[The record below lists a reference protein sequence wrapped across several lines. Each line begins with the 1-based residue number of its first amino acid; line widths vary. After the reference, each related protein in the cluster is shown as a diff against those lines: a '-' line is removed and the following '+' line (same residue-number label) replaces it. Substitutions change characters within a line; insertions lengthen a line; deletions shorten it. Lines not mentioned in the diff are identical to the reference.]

1 MAEKDFTGY
10 REDRALAAAYIPR
23 TRTLSFVV
31 DFTLAGNQVAAAS
44 DSLNLGE
51 LPKGTMVLGGGM
63 EQIVAGTATNTLQ
76 IRVGSVA
83 LGATLAGDA
92 AAGTMVAAVADA
104 TDLRPIQLTA
114 DTDVNLLSATAI
126 RVAGVARAWVVIQET
141 QHPFGIP
148 KLAPRDTST
157 QLS

>member
-1 MAEKDFTGY
+1 MAELDYTGY

-31 DFTLAGNQVAAAS
+31 DFTLEGNQVAGVT
-44 DSLNLGE
+44 DSLNLAE
-51 LPKGTMVLGGGM
+51 LPKGTVVLAGGI
-63 EQIVAGTATNTLQ
+63 EQITAGTATNTLTAR
-76 IRVGSVA
+76 IGTVA
-83 LGATLAGDA
+83 LSGTLAGDA
-92 AAGTMVAAVADA
+92 AAGTMVAAAADA

-114 DTDVNLLSATAI
+114 DTDFNLLSATAV
-126 RVAGVARAWVVIQET
+126 RVAGVARAWVVIQES

-157 QLS
+157 GLS